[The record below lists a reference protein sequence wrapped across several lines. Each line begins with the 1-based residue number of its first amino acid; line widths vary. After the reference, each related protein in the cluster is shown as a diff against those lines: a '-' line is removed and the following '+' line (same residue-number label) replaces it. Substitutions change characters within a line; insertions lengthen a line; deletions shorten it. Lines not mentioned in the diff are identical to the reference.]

1 MKKEWELDEGELEAI
16 VAATKFG
23 AMFGTFSGPRITRG
37 KCSPR
42 LESDSVTPSAG
53 NKHQSSETRCLR
65 KPEQLES
72 RLESIESPGIAP
84 ETLQML

>member
-42 LESDSVTPSAG
+42 LESDSVTP
-53 NKHQSSETRCLR
+53 
-65 KPEQLES
+65 
-72 RLESIESPGIAP
+72 
-84 ETLQML
+84 